1 MVVSARGFV
10 FVAVLF
16 VSSLLYSVT
25 LLTPALLLLIP
36 ISPPGVYLCFRRA
49 YRRWSGFVGYLF
61 FAMAAFLLES
71 LCGIKVKITGDRLEF
86 GEAALI
92 ICNHRTRVDWMFLW
106 CLCLR
111 QGQLSSLKIV
121 LKESLKGIP
130 GFGWATQMLLFVFL
144 KRDKAKD
151 LQRVREI
158 SDYLVGLNMPTTL
171 LLFPEGTD
179 LSPNNHL
186 KSLAFAKKQ
195 GLAEYQYVLH
205 PKVRGFSECM
215 QALRPGLDAVHDVTI
230 AYHNY
235 KDGGPPSENT
245 MLAGCFPPEVH
256 MHVTRFGV
264 EDLPTDDEG
273 LQQWCRE
280 AFTEKEERLRE
291 FHQGP
296 RSFDQA
302 GFDEH
307 GDDDDE
313 ASRSGLLALVF
324 FVAFFLLVA
333 FYGGKV
339 FYAGAASACCLCTLV
354 TSLGG
359 FDTLELRWSRFSFG
373 PSSSAELKQD

>member
-1 MVVSARGFV
+1 
-10 FVAVLF
+10 
-16 VSSLLYSVT
+16 
-25 LLTPALLLLIP
+25 
-36 ISPPGVYLCFRRA
+36 
-49 YRRWSGFVGYLF
+49 
-61 FAMAAFLLES
+61 
-71 LCGIKVKITGDRLEF
+71 LCGLCCQVKITGDRVEF

-111 QGQLSSLKIV
+111 QGQLSGLKIV

-151 LQRVREI
+151 VQRVREI
-158 SDYLVGLNMPTTL
+158 SNYLVDLGLKTTL
-171 LLFPEGTD
+171 LIFPEGTD
-179 LSPNNHL
+179 LSPSNHL
-186 KSLAFAKKQ
+186 KSLAFAKKA

-205 PKVRGFSECM
+205 PKVRGFSECT
-215 QALRPGLDAVHDVTI
+215 QALRPGLDAVHDVSI

-256 MHVTRFGV
+256 MHVTRYAIA
-264 EDLPTDDEG
+264 DLPADDEG

-280 AFTEKEERLRE
+280 AFAEKETRLKT
-291 FHQGP
+291 FHEGA
-296 RSFDQA
+296 RVFDGSSDGYD
-302 GFDEH
+302 GFRN
-307 GDDDDE
+307 DE
-313 ASRSGLLALVF
+313 ASTSGLLAVTF
-324 FVAFFLLVA
+324 FAAFFSLVV

-339 FYAGAASACCLCTLV
+339 FGWYAASACCLCTLV

-373 PSSSAELKQD
+373 TAA

>member
-1 MVVSARGFV
+1 MVASARGFV

-36 ISPPGVYLCFRRA
+36 ISPPGVYLFFRRA

-61 FAMAAFLLES
+61 FAMAAFLLEN

-144 KRDKAKD
+144 KRDKTKD

-158 SDYLVGLNMPTTL
+158 SDYLVGLDMPTTL

-186 KSLAFAKKQ
+186 KSLAFAKKE

-256 MHVTRFGV
+256 MHVTRFAV
-264 EDLPTDDEG
+264 ADLPTDDDG

-302 GFDEH
+302 GRLDEH
-307 GDDDDE
+307 GDDDE

-333 FYGGKV
+333 LYGGKV

-373 PSSSAELKQD
+373 TSSGELKQD